1 MSTHWTFSNVVFSVF
16 GLGGEALHGIS
27 CSTEDYILLQA
38 GEVRGVNMNHY
49 FFFFFTGKEG
59 SSAAPCKTRWVET
72 LRCST
77 ALSFCD
83 S

>member
-27 CSTEDYILLQA
+27 RSTEDYILLQA

-49 FFFFFTGKEG
+49 FFFF
-59 SSAAPCKTRWVET
+59 
-72 LRCST
+72 L
-77 ALSFCD
+77 
-83 S
+83 

>member
-27 CSTEDYILLQA
+27 RSTEDYILLQA

-49 FFFFFTGKEG
+49 FFFFFLQEKKEVVRLHVKPDG
-59 SSAAPCKTRWVET
+59 WRH
-72 LRCST
+72 
-77 ALSFCD
+77 
-83 S
+83 